1 MASSTRRIHILRR
14 NHEVLP
20 EAAIQELK
28 DSIGGEVIFKGEAAE
43 EVYRAAINRKNK
55 AWIQEAV
62 TPHLPKIL
70 SDN

>member
-1 MASSTRRIHILRR
+1 MASSARRIHILRR

-20 EAAIQELK
+20 EAAIRELK
-28 DSIGGEVIFKGEAAE
+28 DSIGGEVIFRGGAAE
-43 EVYRAAINRKNK
+43 KVYRAATDRKNK
-55 AWIQEAV
+55 VWIQEAV